1 MRILDLNLLLYA
13 VNVSA
18 PEHARARA
26 FMDAAMNDG
35 DAIGLPW
42 VVVLGFLR
50 LATSSRIF
58 PTPLSPEAAVA
69 VVDAWLACDTVSVVS
84 ERPDHW
90 DILKRLV
97 SAHGVAGNLTTDAH
111 LAALALSHDAVL
123 VTTDTDFQR
132 FEGLRISH
140 PLRG

>member
-1 MRILDLNLLLYA
+1 
-13 VNVSA
+13 
-18 PEHARARA
+18 
-26 FMDAAMNDG
+26 MNDG

-58 PTPLSPEAAVA
+58 PSPLSPEAAVA
-69 VVDAWLACDTVSVVS
+69 VVDAWLACDTVSVVG

-90 DILKRLV
+90 AILGRLV
-97 SAHGVAGNLTTDAH
+97 SAHGAAGNLMTDAH

-132 FEGLRISH
+132 FEGLRTEH